1 MIKTNFAVLIAE
13 RGLKIADVYEST
25 GISKTT
31 LIALAENTGKGVQF
45 DTVDKLCNF
54 LDIELKDF
62 FVYVPYIWDM
72 KFKQNTESEDSDYII
87 IKLKTNQSEKD
98 YFLSTYFLYPQNYDF
113 PLDDDSFSLWIKID
127 LEGSDAYSTEDFFQ
141 FLGDLPVSMKTTF
154 YNQLLDTLKSNVLI
168 KNKSITTYKETF
180 DNTKDG
186 LENITLNEKSKV
198 YISFFN
204 DYSIKKDKKFESSK
218 IITV

>member
-31 LIALAENTGKGVQF
+31 LMALAENTGKGVQF

-87 IKLKTNQSEKD
+87 IKLKTNKSEKD
-98 YFLSTYFLYPQNYDF
+98 YFLSTYFLYPQN
-113 PLDDDSFSLWIKID
+113 
-127 LEGSDAYSTEDFFQ
+127 
-141 FLGDLPVSMKTTF
+141 
-154 YNQLLDTLKSNVLI
+154 
-168 KNKSITTYKETF
+168 
-180 DNTKDG
+180 
-186 LENITLNEKSKV
+186 
-198 YISFFN
+198 
-204 DYSIKKDKKFESSK
+204 
-218 IITV
+218 

>member
-1 MIKTNFAVLIAE
+1 M
-13 RGLKIADVYEST
+13 GYE
-25 GISKTT
+25 IH
-31 LIALAENTGKGVQF
+31 
-45 DTVDKLCNF
+45 
-54 LDIELKDF
+54 
-62 FVYVPYIWDM
+62 
-72 KFKQNTESEDSDYII
+72 TESEDSDYII

-154 YNQLLDTLKSNVLI
+154 YNQLLDTLKSNILI

-186 LENITLNEKSKV
+186 LEKITLNEKSKV

>member
-31 LIALAENTGKGVQF
+31 LMALAENTGKGVQF

-87 IKLKTNQSEKD
+87 IKLKTNKSEKD

-113 PLDDDSFSLWIKID
+113 PLDDDSFSLWIKVTHIQQKI
-127 LEGSDAYSTEDFFQ
+127 F
-141 FLGDLPVSMKTTF
+141 
-154 YNQLLDTLKSNVLI
+154 SN
-168 KNKSITTYKETF
+168 S
-180 DNTKDG
+180 
-186 LENITLNEKSKV
+186 
-198 YISFFN
+198 
-204 DYSIKKDKKFESSK
+204 
-218 IITV
+218 